1 MAQTPEAKVKEFVKK
16 QMKTKYPDAW
26 YYSPPGGMFGKAGVP
41 DLFYLYKGVFIA
53 IECKA
58 DSNSIVSALQKK
70 ALIALTGQGAVAAI
84 IRGKDQDKMQKIFA
98 AIDEKI
104 KET

>member
-41 DLFYLYKGVFIA
+41 DLFYLYKGVNIDGRSFSDFDRSINSLIFTAPFIF
-53 IECKA
+53 
-58 DSNSIVSALQKK
+58 S
-70 ALIALTGQGAVAAI
+70 
-84 IRGKDQDKMQKIFA
+84 
-98 AIDEKI
+98 
-104 KET
+104 